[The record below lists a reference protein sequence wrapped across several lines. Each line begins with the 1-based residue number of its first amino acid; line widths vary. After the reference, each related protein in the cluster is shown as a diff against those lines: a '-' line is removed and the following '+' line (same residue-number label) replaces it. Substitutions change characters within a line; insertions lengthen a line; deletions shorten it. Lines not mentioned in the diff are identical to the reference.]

1 MATSLAGTNKDEL
14 PNHKQRCESE
24 REHAF
29 LQSEP
34 KNIQEVFFEKA
45 APCQLATQLASN
57 GNADIARSAF
67 DVDVDGSIESNEVDG
82 VECSKAYQML
92 ARFATTED
100 KLNVVARALED
111 GCSSVDGKKGRCKV
125 KKEYIWKALDDVMD

>member
-1 MATSLAGTNKDEL
+1 LLDCADCEVQTERSLSDPEDEPTTETATSLANPNKDKL
-14 PNHKQRCESE
+14 PNQKQCRESE
-24 REHAF
+24 REHAC

-34 KNIQEVFFEKA
+34 KDVQEEFFERP

-57 GNADIARSAF
+57 GNADIARSVF
-67 DVDVDGSIESNEVDG
+67 DIDAITESNEVDG

-100 KLNVVARALED
+100 KLNIVCP
-111 GCSSVDGKKGRCKV
+111 CSRR
-125 KKEYIWKALDDVMD
+125 WLFFR